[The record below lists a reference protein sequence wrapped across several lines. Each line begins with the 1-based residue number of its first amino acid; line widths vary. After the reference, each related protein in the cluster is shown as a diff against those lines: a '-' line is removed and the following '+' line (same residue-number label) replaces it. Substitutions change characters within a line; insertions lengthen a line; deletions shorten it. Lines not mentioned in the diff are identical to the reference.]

1 MIRRLIGVYLVS
13 GLQRIINF
21 FAVHRKFEPVVR
33 STADLHHAVRRSF
46 KFIEQ
51 IHWSLL
57 GELVAKFR
65 EVNRV
70 VFHLHRF
77 RFRPVR
83 GPGNFPFRIQR
94 ERKKIREFF
103 KLHRSQPELCSLR
116 KRTRHQHG
124 RADHSRVIGIRREF
138 NGNSLPV
145 GIQHPFP
152 GGIPYRFPRS
162 GALNA
167 VAA

>member
-1 MIRRLIGVYLVS
+1 MRIIRFVFSRNGTLPQTNFQPAGGTAEDFHDDPVFPFLHREVEHMIRRLIGVNLVS

-83 GPGNFPFRIQR
+83 GPGNFPFRIQGPIQNFAPCGSDPAISIG
-94 ERKKIREFF
+94 ER
-103 KLHRSQPELCSLR
+103 
-116 KRTRHQHG
+116 
-124 RADHSRVIGIRREF
+124 RAPS
-138 NGNSLPV
+138 
-145 GIQHPFP
+145 
-152 GGIPYRFPRS
+152 
-162 GALNA
+162 
-167 VAA
+167 

>member
-1 MIRRLIGVYLVS
+1 MIRRLIGVNLVS
-13 GLQRIINF
+13 GLQRIIIF

-83 GPGNFPFRIQR
+83 GPGNFPFRIQSK
-94 ERKKIREFF
+94 RKKIHELFEF
-103 KLHRSQPELCSLR
+103 HGSHPELRTLR
-116 KRTRHQHG
+116 KRSRHQHRG
-124 RADHSRVIGIRREF
+124 TQSA
-138 NGNSLPV
+138 LM
-145 GIQHPFP
+145 IQL
-152 GGIPYRFPRS
+152 GGKFH
-162 GALNA
+162 
-167 VAA
+167 